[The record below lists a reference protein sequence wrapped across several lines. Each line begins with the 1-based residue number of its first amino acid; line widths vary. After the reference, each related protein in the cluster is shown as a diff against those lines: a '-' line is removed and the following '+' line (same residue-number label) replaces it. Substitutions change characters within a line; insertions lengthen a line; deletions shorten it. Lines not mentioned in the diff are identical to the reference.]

1 MQDIN
6 KLIQCLQ
13 LANTTILDIN
23 KTCMALTKA
32 LSDINLPE
40 VEKLVI
46 QTFLHKI
53 CQTTIN
59 YTNTAQELV
68 NNE

>member
-1 MQDIN
+1 MQDVN
-6 KLIQCLQ
+6 KLIQYLQ

-23 KTCMALTKA
+23 KVCMALTKA

-40 VEKLVI
+40 IEKTVI
-46 QTFLHKI
+46 QTFLHQI

-59 YTNTAQELV
+59 YTKTAQELV
-68 NNE
+68 NKE

>member
-1 MQDIN
+1 MQDVR

-23 KTCMALTKA
+23 KVCMALTKA

-40 VEKLVI
+40 VEKIVI
-46 QTFLHKI
+46 KTFLREI
-53 CQTTIN
+53 CQTTIT
-59 YTNTAQELV
+59 YTKTAQELV
-68 NNE
+68 NAE